1 MYFLI
6 FLRFHIKCLFLPIIF
21 ILIIL
26 ISYVN
31 KLISADLT
39 RQTAITK
46 LVLLQ
51 GKEGEGF
58 SFNPSH
64 LEFETGKLYKLIIK
78 NNSNYKHYFSSTKF
92 VKSIFT
98 RKIQI
103 KYKNEKIAE
112 IKGHI
117 DTVEVW
123 PDNEVEWWFVPIK
136 TGVFNDLH
144 CDILDKKLNLT
155 HSKMGMRGSIII
167 K

>member
-1 MYFLI
+1 M
-6 FLRFHIKCLFLPIIF
+6 
-21 ILIIL
+21 L
-26 ISYVN
+26 ISYAN
-31 KLISADLT
+31 KLISSDLT
-39 RQTAITK
+39 RQSPITK
-46 LVLLQ
+46 QVLLQ

-136 TGVFNDLH
+136 TGVFKDLH
-144 CDILDKKLNLT
+144 CSVKDIKTDLS
-155 HSKMGMRGSIII
+155 HSEMGMTGIII
-167 K
+167 IN